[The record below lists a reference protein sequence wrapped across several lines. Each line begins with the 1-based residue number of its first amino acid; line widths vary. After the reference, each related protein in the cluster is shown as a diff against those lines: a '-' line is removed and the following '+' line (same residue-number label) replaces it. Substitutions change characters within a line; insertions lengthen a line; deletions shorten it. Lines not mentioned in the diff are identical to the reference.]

1 MEEFSHT
8 PRLTHRRLPGNIK
21 FHSSMRLLS
30 IALLVALNIA
40 MPLAAQDPPVDLTKP
55 QSPKLHF
62 KVQALLLPK
71 SKNPNP
77 PPPGKD
83 AQIGHWTKN
92 PFTTARALPEAI
104 LFDPVEL
111 VLEPDTPG
119 SALLKPTKTTA
130 DITPLQLTLI
140 HRDQNLAL
148 TIVKQ
153 VKPRGKI
160 KPKSNP
166 SPPIP
171 VEPFF
176 LSCSYFSYTSPLVIS
191 ATLFSAPTLELHLLI
206 EPELRFPG
214 LNATLLSF
222 KLVNA
227 NLHQTITA
235 FRNAT
240 HNANPAVNPPNY
252 VVDYFDM
259 RDQQASVSIDL
270 TDVPALVALR
280 YCSDLVAGQHI
291 FQRHSILIRP
301 LMQLEYELLRKSYTL
316 TPPLTAQIQA
326 QSPEKW
332 LKRCDPAFRNDLNDP
347 PPSID
352 PQTNTL
358 SLRCME
364 PDAIRLDLLF
374 RLLGA
379 HPAPPPL
386 PKVALQAQ
394 KLILPTIALHACS
407 LDSALIDLHKFLAAA
422 NPKKT
427 LPNFTALPNAVADYN
442 SPPTIS
448 LDLHQIPLLDVL
460 RYIALQTRTRL
471 IAKDNTLVF
480 VPFFYFQQN
489 Q

>member
-30 IALLVALNIA
+30 IALLVALTITTPLIA
-40 MPLAAQDPPVDLTKP
+40 QEPPVDLTKL
-55 QSPKLHF
+55 QSAKLHF
-62 KVQALLLPK
+62 KIQALLLPK

-77 PPPGKD
+77 PPPGQI
-83 AQIGHWTKN
+83 AQIEHWSKVT
-92 PFTTARALPEAI
+92 FTSASALPEAI
-104 LFDPVEL
+104 PFNPVEL
-111 VLEPDTPG
+111 DLEPDTPG
-119 SALLKPTKTTA
+119 SALLKPTRTTA
-130 DITPLQLTLI
+130 DITPLHLTLI
-140 HRDQNLAL
+140 HRDANLAL

-153 VKPRGKI
+153 VNPRSKI
-160 KPKSNP
+160 KSKSNP
-166 SPPIP
+166 SPPTP
-171 VEPFF
+171 LEPFF
-176 LSCSYFSYTSPLVIS
+176 LSCSYFDSTSPLVIS

-206 EPELRFPG
+206 EPALQIPDSDATIPSLK
-214 LNATLLSF
+214 LNR
-222 KLVNA
+222 A
-227 NLHQTITA
+227 NSHQTFVA
-235 FRNAT
+235 FRNAL
-240 HNANPAVNPPNY
+240 HNAQPSVAAPNY
-252 VVDYFDM
+252 VFDYPVNK
-259 RDQQASVSIDL
+259 QQRTSVSLDL
-270 TDVPALVALR
+270 TDVPALEALR
-280 YCSDLVAGQHI
+280 YISELVGCLPI
-291 FQRHSILIRP
+291 FQRHAVLIRP
-301 LMQLEYELLRKSYTL
+301 IMQVEYGLLRKSYTL
-316 TPPLTAQIQA
+316 PAPLTAQIQA

-332 LKRCDPAFRNDLNDP
+332 LKHCDPEFRNDLNDP

-364 PDAIRLDLLF
+364 LDAIRLDLLF

-386 PKVALQAQ
+386 PKIALQAQ
-394 KLILPTIALHACS
+394 KLILPAITLHACS
-407 LDSALIDLHKFLAAA
+407 LDSALIDLHKLLATA

-427 LPNFTALPNAVADYN
+427 IPNFTALPNAAADYN

-448 LDLHQIPLLDVL
+448 LDLYQISLLDVL

>member
-8 PRLTHRRLPGNIK
+8 LRLTHRRLPGNIK

-30 IALLVALNIA
+30 IPLLVALNIA

-62 KVQALLLPK
+62 KIQALLLPK

-77 PPPGKD
+77 PPPGQDVQIEHWRKD
-83 AQIGHWTKN
+83 
-92 PFTTARALPEAI
+92 PFTSASALPEAI
-104 LFDPVEL
+104 LFNPVEL
-111 VLEPDTPG
+111 DLEPDTPG

-130 DITPLQLTLI
+130 DITPLHITLI
-140 HRDQNLAL
+140 HRDANLAL
-148 TIVKQ
+148 TIFKQ

-176 LSCSYFSYTSPLVIS
+176 LSCSRFSHNSPLVIS
-191 ATLFSAPTLELHLLI
+191 ATLFSAPTLDLHLLI
-206 EPELRFPG
+206 EPELRFSG
-214 LNATLLSF
+214 LDATFPTF
-222 KLVNA
+222 KLDNA
-227 NLHQTITA
+227 NLHQTFAA

-259 RDQQASVSIDL
+259 RDQSVSISLDL
-270 TDVPALVALR
+270 TEVPSLEALR
-280 YCSDLVAGQHI
+280 YISELVGCQPI
-291 FQRHSILIRP
+291 FHRHAVLIRP
-301 LMQLEYELLRKSYTL
+301 SVYVTEELLRNAYPL
-316 TPPLTAQIQA
+316 PPPLAGQIQA

-332 LKRCDPAFRNDLNDP
+332 LKHCDPEFRSQQGTK

-352 PQTNTL
+352 PHTNTL
-358 SLRCME
+358 SLDCI
-364 PDAIRLDLLF
+364 PSDAIRLDLLF

-471 IAKDNTLVF
+471 IAKDNTLAS

>member
-1 MEEFSHT
+1 
-8 PRLTHRRLPGNIK
+8 
-21 FHSSMRLLS
+21 MRLLS
-30 IALLVALNIA
+30 IALLVALTITTPLIA
-40 MPLAAQDPPVDLTKP
+40 QEPPVDLTKL
-55 QSPKLHF
+55 QSAKLHF
-62 KVQALLLPK
+62 KIQALLLPK

-77 PPPGKD
+77 PPPGQI
-83 AQIGHWTKN
+83 AQIEHWSKDT
-92 PFTTARALPEAI
+92 FTSASALPEAI
-104 LFDPVEL
+104 PFNPVEL
-111 VLEPDTPG
+111 DLEPDTPG
-119 SALLKPTKTTA
+119 SALLKPTRTTA
-130 DITPLQLTLI
+130 DITPLHFTLI
-140 HRDQNLAL
+140 HRDENLAL
-148 TIVKQ
+148 TVFKQ
-153 VKPRGKI
+153 PKLNGKI
-160 KPKSNP
+160 KSKSNP

-176 LSCSYFSYTSPLVIS
+176 LSCSRFSYDSVRVIS
-191 ATLFSAPTLELHLLI
+191 ATPSSAPNLELHLLI
-206 EPELRFPG
+206 EPALRFSG
-214 LNATLLSF
+214 LDATLPTF
-222 KLVNA
+222 KLDNA
-227 NLHQTITA
+227 NLHQTFAA
-235 FRNAT
+235 FRNALHKT
-240 HNANPAVNPPNY
+240 NPTFNPPNF
-252 VVDYFDM
+252 VFNHFDL
-259 RDQQASVSIDL
+259 RAQQASITLDL
-270 TDVPALVALR
+270 TEVPAVEALR
-280 YCSDLVAGQHI
+280 YCSELVAGHPI
-291 FQRHSILIRP
+291 FHRHAVLIRP
-301 LMQLEYELLRKSYTL
+301 LMQLESEYLRKSYTL
-316 TPPLTAQIQA
+316 PPKLTAQIQA
-326 QSPEKW
+326 QSSEKW
-332 LKRCDPAFRNDLNDP
+332 LKHCDPAFRNDLNDP

-394 KLILPTIALHACS
+394 KLILPNIALHACS
-407 LDSALIDLHKFLAAA
+407 LDSALIDLHKHLDATH
-422 NPKKT
+422 PKKT

>member
-21 FHSSMRLLS
+21 FHSSMRHLS
-30 IALLVALNIA
+30 IPLLVALNIA

-62 KVQALLLPK
+62 KIHALLLPK

-77 PPPGKD
+77 LPPGQD

-92 PFTTARALPEAI
+92 PFTTASALPEAI

-111 VLEPDTPG
+111 DLEPNTPG

-140 HRDQNLAL
+140 HSDQNLAL
-148 TIVKQ
+148 TIFKQ
-153 VKPRGKI
+153 ETPRGKI
-160 KPKSNP
+160 KPKSNS

-176 LSCSYFSYTSPLVIS
+176 LSCSYFSYNSPLVIS

-206 EPELRFPG
+206 EPALRFSG
-214 LNATLLSF
+214 LNANLPSF

-227 NLHQTITA
+227 NLHQTFAA
-235 FRNAT
+235 FRKAL
-240 HNANPAVNPPNY
+240 HDANPAINPPNF
-252 VVDYFDM
+252 VFNHFDL
-259 RDQQASVSIDL
+259 RAQQASITLDL
-270 TDVPALVALR
+270 TDVPAVEALR
-280 YCSDLVAGQHI
+280 YCSELVAGHPI
-291 FQRHSILIRP
+291 FHRHAVVIRP
-301 LMQLEYELLRKSYTL
+301 LMQLESEYLRKSYTL
-316 TPPLTAQIQA
+316 PPKLTAQIQA

-332 LKRCDPAFRNDLNDP
+332 LKHCDPDFRIQEGIK

-352 PQTNTL
+352 PTTNTL
-358 SLRCME
+358 SLNCM
-364 PDAIRLDLLF
+364 PPNAIRLDLLF

-379 HPAPPPL
+379 HPAQPPL
-386 PKVALQAQ
+386 PKVALHAQ
-394 KLILPTIALHACS
+394 KLILPTITLHACS
-407 LDSALIDLHKFLAAA
+407 LDSALIDLHKHLDATH
-422 NPKKT
+422 PKKT

-448 LDLHQIPLLDVL
+448 LDLHRIPLLDVL